1 MSVLKSQ
8 GAGVKG
14 IILFYSVMTVGLGL
28 IDIVLLR
35 KIDDN
40 QKSDSS
46 EKVNLKM
53 LTKPLR
59 MPAVWLMIGI
69 IFATLTISTG
79 YYYISPLCDG
89 GVRRQRSPW
98 SGAVL
103 LFPVYPPLF
112 LIWSRRPGRPHQ

>member
-28 IDIVLLR
+28 IVVLLR

-59 MPAVWLMIGI
+59 MPAV
-69 IFATLTISTG
+69 
-79 YYYISPLCDG
+79 C
-89 GVRRQRSPW
+89 
-98 SGAVL
+98 
-103 LFPVYPPLF
+103 
-112 LIWSRRPGRPHQ
+112 

>member
-14 IILFYSVMTVGLGL
+14 IILFYSVMMVGLGL

-59 MPAVWLMIGI
+59 MPAV
-69 IFATLTISTG
+69 
-79 YYYISPLCDG
+79 C
-89 GVRRQRSPW
+89 
-98 SGAVL
+98 
-103 LFPVYPPLF
+103 
-112 LIWSRRPGRPHQ
+112 

>member
-1 MSVLKSQ
+1 MIFGQMSVLKSQ

-59 MPAVWLMIGI
+59 MPAV
-69 IFATLTISTG
+69 
-79 YYYISPLCDG
+79 C
-89 GVRRQRSPW
+89 
-98 SGAVL
+98 
-103 LFPVYPPLF
+103 
-112 LIWSRRPGRPHQ
+112 